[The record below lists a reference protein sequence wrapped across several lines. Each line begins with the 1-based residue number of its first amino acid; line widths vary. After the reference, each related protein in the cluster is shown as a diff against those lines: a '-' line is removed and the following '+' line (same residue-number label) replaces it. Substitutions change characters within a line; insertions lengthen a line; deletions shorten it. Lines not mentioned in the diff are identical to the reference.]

1 MVIIHY
7 NYQEVIQMPARQT
20 RRSDQ
25 EWLQLITECRQ
36 SGLSDKAWTELH
48 DIPSSSFYNA
58 VSRLR
63 KNACTIPEPTG
74 TTPMLDLTS
83 NKQDVVQIDILPEDF
98 PEEPASGVHTGKP
111 QIPHLDNSHMIEIV
125 FSGNTVLR
133 VFDSTDL
140 MLLEKVIAVVRR
152 SIC

>member
-1 MVIIHY
+1 
-7 NYQEVIQMPARQT
+7 MPARQT

-83 NKQDVVQIDILPEDF
+83 NKQDVVQIDILPF
-98 PEEPASGVHTGKP
+98 LCKRSRASAGNRHKHGKLSRLDVVEHMGV
-111 QIPHLDNSHMIEIV
+111 I
-125 FSGNTVLR
+125 
-133 VFDSTDL
+133 
-140 MLLEKVIAVVRR
+140 
-152 SIC
+152 

>member
-1 MVIIHY
+1 
-7 NYQEVIQMPARQT
+7 MPARQT

-83 NKQDVVQIDILPEDF
+83 NKQDVVQIDILPDDTAFDF
-98 PEEPASGVHTGKP
+98 RRKRNMVKAAVSLRMKIQRSRSVFLTV
-111 QIPHLDNSHMIEIV
+111 MI
-125 FSGNTVLR
+125 
-133 VFDSTDL
+133 
-140 MLLEKVIAVVRR
+140 
-152 SIC
+152 